1 MPRTYQL
8 TVGKVISKARALLQD
23 DREPYRDPDDLLIGR
38 LNDALSVLASLLP
51 GLFSTTATHTTT
63 AGYLQTIVTARAIEL
78 IDVVDT
84 PVCDFATLT
93 QFVPGW
99 TAATPGA
106 IKNWMRTPDNPL
118 GFYCYPP
125 SSGGQSLPVLLAAA
139 PAPLTVP
146 GDLVPIPESYEP
158 VLVDYIASVS
168 QLQDDEQSA
177 YGRERDL
184 MKAALDR
191 SPPSSAPQNGG

>member
-8 TVGKVISKARALLQD
+8 TVGRVVSKARALLQD
-23 DREPYRDPDDLLIGR
+23 DVEPYRDPDDVLVGR
-38 LNDALSVLASLLP
+38 LNDALSVLASLVP
-51 GLFSTTATHTTT
+51 SLFTVGTTHTTT

-84 PVCDFATLT
+84 PMCDFATLT

-99 TAATPGA
+99 TTVTPGT

-118 GFYCYPP
+118 GFCCYPP
-125 SSGGQSLPVLLAAA
+125 ASAGQSLPVLLAVA
-139 PAPLTVP
+139 PTPLSVL
-146 GDLVPIPESYEP
+146 GDLVPVPESFEP
-158 VLVDYIASVS
+158 VLVDYLASVS
-168 QLQDDEQSA
+168 QLQDDEQSD
-177 YGRERDL
+177 YGRERNL

-191 SPPSSAPQNGG
+191 SPPAAAQNNGG